1 MIIIETA
8 ALENGAHRNQSMDAP
23 LVILDGCSI
32 VPDGWA
38 LIPDDME
45 TENFPFGTLEAEEV
59 DGVMTVTSWTPGT
72 IPEPEPAPVLPPSNE
87 ELAAENKLLKEQVAA
102 LSDQNDFQ
110 EELIVELANIVY
122 A

>member
-1 MIIIETA
+1 MRIIEIA

-23 LVILDGCSI
+23 LAILDGCSI

-45 TENFPFGTLEAEEV
+45 TENFPFGTLEAEEI
-59 DGVMTVTSWTPGT
+59 DGVMTVTAWTPGT
-72 IPEPEPAPVLPPSNE
+72 VPEPEPAPVLPPSNE

>member
-1 MIIIETA
+1 MRIVEIS
-8 ALENGAHRNQSMDAP
+8 ALENGAHRNQTMDAP
-23 LVILDGCSI
+23 IAILDGCSI

-38 LIPDDME
+38 VIPDDME
-45 TENFPFGTLEAEEV
+45 TENLPFGTLEAEEV

>member
-1 MIIIETA
+1 MTIIEIS
-8 ALENGAHRNQSMDAP
+8 ALENGAHRNQSGNMQT
-23 LVILDGCSI
+23 

-38 LIPDDME
+38 VIPESME
-45 TENFPFGTLEAEEV
+45 TKNFPFGNVTAEEI
-59 DGVMTVTSWTPGT
+59 DGIMTVTSWAPGVM
-72 IPEPEPAPVLPPSNE
+72 PEPEPEPEPVKSINGRVT
-87 ELAAENKLLKEQVAA
+87 ELESENNLLRQQVSA

>member
-1 MIIIETA
+1 MRIVEIA
-8 ALENGAHRNQSMDAP
+8 ALENGAHRNQT
-23 LVILDGCSI
+23 VDGEAAI
-32 VPDGWA
+32 PDGWA

-45 TENFPFGTLEAEEV
+45 TENFPFGDLEAEEV
-59 DGVMTVTSWTPGT
+59 AGVMTVTAWTPGT
-72 IPEPEPAPVLPPSNE
+72 VPDPGPEPDPSPTTE
-87 ELAAENKLLKEQVAA
+87 EKIAALEQENKLLTQQVSA

>member
-1 MIIIETA
+1 MRFVEIA
-8 ALENGAHRNQSMDAP
+8 ALGNGAHRNRT
-23 LVILDGCSI
+23 VDGEAAI
-32 VPDGWA
+32 PDGFA

-45 TENFPFGTLEAEEV
+45 LENFPFGTLEAEEI
-59 DGVMTVTSWTPGT
+59 DGVMTVTAWTPGT
-72 IPEPEPAPVLPPSNE
+72 VPEPSPYSTTQEKI
-87 ELAAENKLLKEQVAA
+87 AALEQENKLLTQQVSA

>member
-1 MIIIETA
+1 MRIVEIA
-8 ALENGAHRNQSMDAP
+8 ALENGAHRNQVMDAP
-23 LVILDGCSI
+23 LAILDGCSV

-45 TENFPFGTLEAEEV
+45 TESFPFGTLEAEKI
-59 DGVMTVTSWTPGT
+59 DGVLTITSWTPGT
-72 IPEPEPAPVLPPSNE
+72 IPESGPAPVLPPSNE
-87 ELAAENKLLKEQVAA
+87 ELAAENKRLKEQVAA

>member
-1 MIIIETA
+1 MRIVEIV
-8 ALENGAHRNQSMDAP
+8 ALENGAHRNQTMDAP
-23 LVILDGCSI
+23 LAILDGCSI

-45 TENFPFGTLEAEEV
+45 TENFPFGEVTAEETG
-59 DGVMTVTSWTPGT
+59 GVMTVISWTPGT

-102 LSDQNDFQ
+102 LSDQNEFQ

>member
-1 MIIIETA
+1 MTIIEIV
-8 ALENGAHRNQSMDAP
+8 ALDNGSHRNQSGNMQT
-23 LVILDGCSI
+23 

-38 LIPDDME
+38 VIPESME
-45 TENFPFGTLEAEEV
+45 TKNFPFGNVTAEEI
-59 DGVMTVTSWTPGT
+59 DGIMTVTSWTPGE
-72 IPEPEPAPVLPPSNE
+72 IPEPEPEPEPVKPIDDRVT
-87 ELAAENKLLKEQVAA
+87 ELEAENNLLRQQVSA

>member
-1 MIIIETA
+1 MTIIEIS
-8 ALENGAHRNQSMDAP
+8 ALDNGAHRNQSGNMQT
-23 LVILDGCSI
+23 

-38 LIPDDME
+38 VIPDGMG
-45 TENFPFGTLEAEEV
+45 TENFPFGDVTAEEIN
-59 DGVMTVTSWTPGT
+59 GVMTVTSWTPGE
-72 IPEPEPAPVLPPSNE
+72 IPEPGPEPGPVKSIDDRVT
-87 ELAAENKLLKEQVAA
+87 ELESENNLLRQQVSA

>member
-1 MIIIETA
+1 MRIVEIA
-8 ALENGAHRNQSMDAP
+8 ALENGAHRNQTMDAP
-23 LVILDGCSI
+23 LAILDGCSI
-32 VPDGWA
+32 VPNGWA

-45 TENFPFGTLEAEEV
+45 TENFPSGTLEAEEI
-59 DGVMTVTSWTPGT
+59 DGAMTVTSWTPGT

-87 ELAAENKLLKEQVAA
+87 DLAAENKLLKEQVAA
-102 LSDQNDFQ
+102 LSVQNDFQ